1 MIIMPILFFNCFLC
15 VKFAPLPPEI
25 LEKLAVELV
34 LVLDEAQ
41 KVSDYDTELTKIE
54 NGILEIKKSGKSIFE
69 AKDQLQLFKS
79 VLWGILNIEGPND
92 NLEEKI
98 ALAFKRLHSADELIL
113 NYMIENHEKEKVD
126 KYLNDAKSVLNRA
139 IGLIKLFD
147 NFRGGTTS
155 DE

>member
-1 MIIMPILFFNCFLC
+1 M
-15 VKFAPLPPEI
+15 
-25 LEKLAVELV
+25 EKLAVELV

-41 KVSDYDTELTKIE
+41 RVSDYNTELTKIE

-126 KYLNDAKSVLNRA
+126 KYLNDAKS
-139 IGLIKLFD
+139 GESLI
-147 NFRGGTTS
+147 
-155 DE
+155 